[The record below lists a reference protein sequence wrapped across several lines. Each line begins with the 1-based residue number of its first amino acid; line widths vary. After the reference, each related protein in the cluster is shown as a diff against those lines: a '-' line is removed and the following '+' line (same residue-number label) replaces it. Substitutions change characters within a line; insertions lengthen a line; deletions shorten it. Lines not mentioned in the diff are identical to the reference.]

1 MISAAKMW
9 KILKSENDVK
19 KLLGAFNQELW
30 AISGFLKSGQKS
42 SPYLTRSLRGP
53 ANDLHARS
61 RGDRIVWM
69 SWKVK
74 KKPQKASKSFQ
85 SRLMSNLIIFMIRI
99 MCRKTIQLGLTCN
112 WVSQAEKITKKKL
125 DVTHILPSPFGVQ
138 RLSIYTTRR

>member
-1 MISAAKMW
+1 MVYYLRGNGSKNYLTKKASQPRRNLVVKKKKNW
-9 KILKSENDVK
+9 FQEKKHENYLKCKNDVK

-42 SPYLTRSLRGP
+42 TPYLTRSLRGP

-61 RGDRIVWM
+61 QGDHVVWI

-74 KKPQKASKSFQ
+74 KNLKMPQTLQ
-85 SRLMSNLIIFMIRI
+85 SRLMSNLIIFTIRI

-112 WVSQAEKITKKKL
+112 WVS
-125 DVTHILPSPFGVQ
+125 
-138 RLSIYTTRR
+138 